1 MKDAGATEWA
11 NWVEVF
17 ERSGQKLKAFCYEK
31 GESFQRATPL
41 VPAA

>member
-1 MKDAGATEWA
+1 VKVAGATEWA

-17 ERSGQKLKAFCYEK
+17 ERSGQNLKAFCYEK
-31 GESFQRATPL
+31 GESFQRAAPL